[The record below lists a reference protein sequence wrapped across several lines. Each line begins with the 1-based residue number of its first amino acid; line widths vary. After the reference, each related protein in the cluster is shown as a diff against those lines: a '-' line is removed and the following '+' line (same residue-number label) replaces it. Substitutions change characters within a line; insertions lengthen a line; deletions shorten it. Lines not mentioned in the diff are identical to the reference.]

1 MTEESKIRCILPSV
15 IPDVL
20 KKTDCQGD
28 LCQNLSPVGFPA
40 MDAQKEEA
48 DQAVGLS
55 DMTSAREQGGAESRE
70 DVIRKSHLFI
80 HGGRLLTHGGRLLTR
95 GGRLFARG
103 GRLLTHGG
111 RLLARGGGLL
121 THGGGLLTHG
131 GGLLTHG
138 GGLLTHGGRLL
149 TLGVGLRVFG
159 GLHKDPTRR
168 KSKSQQDNQETKF
181 PHHVLLVRVI
191 GMDVRR
197 VAFS

>member
-1 MTEESKIRCILPSV
+1 
-15 IPDVL
+15 
-20 KKTDCQGD
+20 
-28 LCQNLSPVGFPA
+28 

-55 DMTSAREQGGAESRE
+55 DVTSAREQGGAESRE

-80 HGGRLLTHGGRLLTR
+80 RGGRLFARGGRLLTRGGRLLTR

-103 GRLLTHGG
+103 GRLLTRGG
-111 RLLARGGGLL
+111 RLLARGGRLLARGGRLL
-121 THGGGLLTHG
+121 TLGGG
-131 GGLLTHG
+131 
-138 GGLLTHGGRLL
+138 LL

>member
-55 DMTSAREQGGAESRE
+55 DVTSAREQGGAESRE

-80 HGGRLLTHGGRLLTR
+80 R

-103 GRLLTHGG
+103 GRLLTRGG
-111 RLLARGGGLL
+111 RLLARGGRLLARGGRLL
-121 THGGGLLTHG
+121 TRGGG
-131 GGLLTHG
+131 
-138 GGLLTHGGRLL
+138 LL

>member
-15 IPDVL
+15 IPDIL

-55 DMTSAREQGGAESRE
+55 DVTSAREQGGAESRE

-80 HGGRLLTHGGRLLTR
+80 HGGGLFARGGRLLTR
-95 GGRLFARG
+95 GGRLF
-103 GRLLTHGG
+103 THGG
-111 RLLARGGGLL
+111 RLLARGGRLLARGGRLL
-121 THGGGLLTHG
+121 TR
-131 GGLLTHG
+131 G